1 VTLDRDRNSA
11 NLGHYSSYQAQESNT
26 EEKRKSETVVLVQL
40 VGDTHP
46 TILLTGT
53 GKQHKRAEEC
63 ETVIIV
69 QLI

>member
-1 VTLDRDRNSA
+1 MRPDRNRNSA

-26 EEKRKSETVVLVQL
+26 EEQRKSETVVVVQL
-40 VGDTHP
+40 VGDMNP

-53 GKQHKRAEEC
+53 GKQHRRDEES